1 MRKFTSA
8 LVLLLMLT
16 MINVAQSQLQLGVKA
31 GINVANVD
39 YKNSENKN
47 IIRFNTGLVS
57 QIDFNSTFFLR
68 PELIYSVKGW
78 GFDDGSMNLHY
89 LNVPVLLGYKPTTKL
104 SVLLGPEL
112 GYLIRTV
119 RKPESPN
126 FDSPY
131 EKIDYGISI
140 GTSYNVAKSTA
151 IEVRYTYGFDTLLK
165 GFTRDANNNPTGKDR
180 DGANRV
186 LQFNVIYFF

>member
-1 MRKFTSA
+1 MRKFTGA
-8 LVLLLMLT
+8 LVLLLTLT

-39 YKNSENKN
+39 YENFENKN

-57 QIDFNSTFFLR
+57 QIDFNSTLFLR

-89 LNVPVLLGYKPTTKL
+89 LNMPVLLGYKPIKKL

-112 GYLIRTV
+112 GYLLRTV

-140 GTSYNVAKSTA
+140 GASYNVAKSTA

-165 GFTRDANNNPTGKDR
+165 GFTRDANNNSTGKDR